1 MDKGVLPREIESLGA
16 NTRFLK
22 YLAILME
29 AFKCVVQFFETVRVY
44 NVTSGDVDEV
54 DQGAQCAHHFGRYMA
69 FNGRQID
76 LHEYTLAVIIDSW
89 VC

>member
-1 MDKGVLPREIESLGA
+1 
-16 NTRFLK
+16 
-22 YLAILME
+22 
-29 AFKCVVQFFETVRVY
+29 
-44 NVTSGDVDEV
+44 
-54 DQGAQCAHHFGRYMA
+54 MA